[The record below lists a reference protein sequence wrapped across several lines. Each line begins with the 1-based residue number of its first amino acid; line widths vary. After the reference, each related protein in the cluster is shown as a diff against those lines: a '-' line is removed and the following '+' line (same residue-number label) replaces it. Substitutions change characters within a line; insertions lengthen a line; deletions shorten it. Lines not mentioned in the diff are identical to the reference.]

1 MSMLIAAAAVFLAIH
16 LLIAG
21 TRARDGLVSALGEN
35 AYLGLFSLVSAGVI
49 VWMVA
54 AYNAAQAS
62 GISRVLYDLGRGV
75 RDLGIPIL
83 AIAFLLAVPGL
94 LTPNPTTFDRKR
106 LHRRRER

>member
-1 MSMLIAAAAVFLAIH
+1 LRASSSSAIRRIRTVLLIAAAAVFLAIH

-62 GISRVLYDLGRGV
+62 GITL
-75 RDLGIPIL
+75 
-83 AIAFLLAVPGL
+83 
-94 LTPNPTTFDRKR
+94 
-106 LHRRRER
+106 

>member
-16 LLIAG
+16 LLVAG

-49 VWMVA
+49 VWMVV

-62 GISRVLYDLGRGV
+62 GNSRFLYDLGQRRPGSWDS
-75 RDLGIPIL
+75 DLGDRIPSRCPRL
-83 AIAFLLAVPGL
+83 ADVQSHNGIVR
-94 LTPNPTTFDRKR
+94 N
-106 LHRRRER
+106 

>member
-16 LLIAG
+16 ILMAG

-54 AYNAAQAS
+54 AYNACPS
-62 GISRVLYDLGRGV
+62 
-75 RDLGIPIL
+75 
-83 AIAFLLAVPGL
+83 
-94 LTPNPTTFDRKR
+94 
-106 LHRRRER
+106 